1 MGKAN
6 RYFKSRVVFNNAF
19 KVERPIG
26 TLKMNGVKMRL
37 LHFEYD
43 LLLAVLRYNLSIR
56 VP

>member
-6 RYFKSRVVFNNAF
+6 RYFKSRVVFNNTH

-26 TLKMNGVKMRL
+26 TVKMTGVKMRL

-43 LLLAVLRYNLSIR
+43 VIIEAFECFSCIV
-56 VP
+56 